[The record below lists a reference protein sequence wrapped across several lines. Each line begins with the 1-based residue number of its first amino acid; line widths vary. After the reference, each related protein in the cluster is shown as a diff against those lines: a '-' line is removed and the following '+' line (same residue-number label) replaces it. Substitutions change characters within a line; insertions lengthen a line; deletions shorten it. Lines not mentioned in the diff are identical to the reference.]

1 MRLFL
6 PRYFGASLLLLLILI
21 AAHAALSS
29 RRTQQELR
37 RQLEER
43 GLALAGVLET
53 SSRSAIRGNVLM
65 EEMIAQRLF
74 DNARLIDRLLASGP
88 IDQKAL
94 ADVSAANRLRRVD
107 LLDREGRPYT
117 PPPLPRRMME
127 MLQQLPIPPMEA
139 QRHQEMMRF
148 MWGRRWGEFSEPSEH
163 GETPPLLREKSFWE
177 GSLFG
182 VAIGAR
188 SFPGIIAVHADAD
201 YILNFRKE
209 IGVEREIE
217 ELGRQPGIESVGL
230 LDPDLTLLAHSDPS
244 RIGQR
249 EEDPVAHQVLSEQQS
264 VSRLVTRE
272 GKEIFEVL
280 RPLLLDGSRL
290 GLLRIAFSTAPL
302 ERAWRQDLRSAITLS
317 LVVLAMG
324 TLGLGLIFYTQHRHL
339 SEVKRLESEVEQR
352 ERLSALGNLAAT
364 VAHEIRNPL
373 NAISMGLQRL
383 RREFQPSDG
392 AAEYSR
398 MVELTQGEV
407 KRLNGIVEEFLSLAR
422 PLALKLDSVKVEELL
437 REVAAFVEADAES
450 RGVQLHLNIPSDL
463 PTARCDRDQMKQL
476 LLNLVMNGFEAMA
489 KGGSLKLGAS
499 ALRESLVLTV
509 EDTGEGVPPELL
521 PKIFEPYVT
530 TKTKGLGLGLV
541 VARRIVEAHG
551 GFIDVQSE
559 IGKGSRFTITIPC
572 EASGLPIE
580 NPKSKIENPND
591 G

>member
-1 MRLFL
+1 
-6 PRYFGASLLLLLILI
+6 
-21 AAHAALSS
+21 
-29 RRTQQELR
+29 
-37 RQLEER
+37 
-43 GLALAGVLET
+43 
-53 SSRSAIRGNVLM
+53 
-65 EEMIAQRLF
+65 
-74 DNARLIDRLLASGP
+74 
-88 IDQKAL
+88 
-94 ADVSAANRLRRVD
+94 
-107 LLDREGRPYT
+107 
-117 PPPLPRRMME
+117 MME
-127 MLQQLPIPPMEA
+127 MLQRLPVPPA
-139 QRHQEMMRF
+139 DVQRHQEMMRY
-148 MWGRRWGEFSEPSEH
+148 MWGRRWGVPPETAEE
-163 GETPPLLREKSFWE
+163 GTTPPALREKSFWE

-230 LDPDLTLLAHSDPS
+230 LGPELTLLAHSDPS
-244 RIGQR
+244 RIGRR
-249 EEDPVAHQVLSEQQS
+249 EDDSVARQALSEQQS

-280 RPLLLDGSRL
+280 RPLLLDGSRI
-290 GLLRIAFSTAPL
+290 GLLRIDFSTAPL
-302 ERAWRQDLRSAITLS
+302 ERAYRQGLSSAITLS

-324 TLGLGLIFYTQHRHL
+324 ALGLGLIFYAQHRHL
-339 SEVKRLESEVEQR
+339 SEVNRLESEVEQR
-352 ERLSALGNLAAT
+352 ERLSSLGNLAAT

-407 KRLNGIVEEFLSLAR
+407 KRLNSIVEEFLSLGR

-437 REVAAFVEADAES
+437 REVAALVEADAEA
-450 RGVQLHLNIPSDL
+450 RKIQLCLSVPSDL
-463 PTARCDRDQMKQL
+463 PTARWDRDQMKQL
-476 LLNLVMNGFEAMA
+476 LLNLVMNGFEAMPE
-489 KGGSLKLGAS
+489 GGALSIGAS
-499 ALRESLVLTV
+499 ALRSSLVVTV

-530 TKTKGLGLGLV
+530 TKMKGLGLGLV
-541 VARRIVEAHG
+541 VARRIAEAHG
-551 GFIDVQSE
+551 GSIRVESE
-559 IGKGSRFTITIPC
+559 PGNGSRFTIALPLET
-572 EASGLPIE
+572 SRSPIE
-580 NPKSKIENPND
+580 NPKSEIRNPND